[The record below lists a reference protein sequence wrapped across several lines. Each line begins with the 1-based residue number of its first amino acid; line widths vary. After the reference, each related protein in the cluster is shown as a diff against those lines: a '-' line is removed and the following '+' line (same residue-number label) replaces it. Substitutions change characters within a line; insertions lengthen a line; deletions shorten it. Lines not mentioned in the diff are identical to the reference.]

1 MCDDK
6 SWQKTHLFI
15 DFWLILPCIWKNSL
29 QMGYD
34 NFILTVNSSSI
45 IILLVMAAILLTAT
59 RFRGANGYAAAII
72 VVPNVPV
79 YLYNMSRMLEWHD
92 MSLFM
97 LPISNSV
104 NTLLMPLLWLFA
116 KKNFEPSFRLKPIHL
131 LHLLPGLICLVL
143 CLSMSPEERLAS
155 IRYEMTG
162 DDSLLGDVNTCFIFV
177 QMIGYFTVI
186 FRFLYRKK
194 KAIRETSSDAE
205 WVQKEW
211 ISTFEYLFAALFVIV
226 MVCYAIWP
234 RTDAWL
240 IQILNVVAM
249 FYLVY
254 NTIAHPVM
262 PIKQVVDE
270 ISEPSETNEAESS
283 VISTIDE
290 QQMKEVCDRASRY
303 MAESKAYLRPD
314 ISLALFA
321 KEVNIPQRTLSR
333 AINGYLG
340 YNFFEFVN
348 RMRVEEAKHLLCG
361 LKATDFNID
370 SIYTDCGFRSRST
383 FYMVFKKMTGMTPAA
398 WLETR

>member
-1 MCDDK
+1 
-6 SWQKTHLFI
+6 
-15 DFWLILPCIWKNSL
+15 
-29 QMGYD
+29 MGYD

-45 IILLVMAAILLTAT
+45 IILLVLAGILLSAT

-79 YLYNMSRMLEWHD
+79 YLYNMSRMLGWHGL
-92 MSLFM
+92 SLFLM
-97 LPISNSV
+97 PVSTSI

-143 CLSMSPEERLAS
+143 CLVMSPAERLAS
-155 IRYEMTG
+155 IRYEMAG
-162 DDSLLGDVNTCFIFV
+162 DDTLIGDINTIIVFI
-177 QMIGYFTVI
+177 QMVSYFTAI
-186 FRFLYRKK
+186 FRFLHRKK
-194 KAIRETSSDAE
+194 KAIRETASDAE

-211 ISTFEYLFAALFVIV
+211 IPTFEYLFAALFVIV
-226 MVCYAIWP
+226 MACYAIWP

-262 PIKQVVDE
+262 PIRQVAEE
-270 ISEPSETNEAESS
+270 IPYSAETNEPGTSASL
-283 VISTIDE
+283 TMDN
-290 QQMKEVCDRASRY
+290 QQMKEVCDRAYRY
-303 MAESKAYLRPD
+303 MSESKAYLRPD

-321 KEVNIPQRTLSR
+321 KEANIPQRVLSR

-340 YNFFEFVN
+340 CNFFEFVN
-348 RMRVEEAKHLLCG
+348 RMRIEEAKRLLCE
-361 LKATDFNID
+361 LNATDFNID

-383 FYMVFKKMTGMTPAA
+383 FYMVFKKMTGISPAA
-398 WLETR
+398 WLEKR